1 MREKL
6 KTLPLVQLR
15 EMAKA
20 QGFKGDQHP
29 EKGGDHRQAVRT

>member
-6 KTLPLVQLR
+6 KTLPSGAASGN
-15 EMAKA
+15 AKA
-20 QGFKGDQHP
+20 QGLKGISTH